1 MIWRVPSN
9 GRVIWRCR
17 VRWLALTVKRKST
30 PSSCNC
36 QERSLGVQG
45 IRLDEQALQNQL
57 AQQLFVHSAVM
68 VFIGGIAGLADR
80 QTRRRRVERYLGD
93 EPRPVTCCGFDRAAQ
108 GLTIADEL
116 IQTLC
121 ATRDLG
127 DRPITDG
134 RAQRHDVHR
143 QEQIPQRRI
152 RW

>member
-1 MIWRVPSN
+1 M
-9 GRVIWRCR
+9 
-17 VRWLALTVKRKST
+17 
-30 PSSCNC
+30 
-36 QERSLGVQG
+36 QG
-45 IRLDEQALQNQL
+45 IRLDEQAMQNQL

-93 EPRPVTCCGFDRAAQ
+93 EPGPVTCCGFDRAAQ

-121 ATRDLG
+121 AVWDLSDG
-127 DRPITDG
+127 PISNG
-134 RAQRHDVHR
+134 CAERRNVHLR
-143 QEQIPQRRI
+143 EDIPERRI